1 MKHLI
6 IRISFL
12 LVFLLSV
19 WVGYSAHIVGGDMV
33 YKCQGF
39 DGVEG
44 SFEITMTLY
53 RDTQGGGAQFD
64 PQGRFGL
71 FELDSDGIT
80 WNYLRTIDNI
90 NVQDVSNVT
99 NVGSNPC
106 LIIPPNIGVQ
116 KGLYKF
122 VVNLPLTNTEYM
134 IAYQRCCR
142 NQSIT
147 NIVSPGDT
155 GSVTSINISGAAI
168 STCNDSPVFNE
179 FPPIVICANQDV
191 NFQHSATDPDGDVLV
206 YSFCSPLASGGTD
219 GSGTNGGDL
228 NSCTGVKPSPAI
240 CMPPYDPV
248 QFLQP
253 TYQVFNPMGGSPQVS
268 INANTG
274 LISGIPLITGQF
286 VVGICVEEFRG
297 GLSIGKVRRDFQ
309 FNVTNCDDG
318 VFANIE
324 ADDIIDGKNYV
335 VNSCGDNV
343 VNLVNTSGLPQ
354 FIDEYYWEFDIDG
367 DLQTFNTRDIT
378 LTLPDYGTYTGVMQI
393 NNNVP
398 ASGCRDTAE
407 VTVNLYPPILA
418 EYTFDYDTCV
428 AGPVEFTNLSSSGA
442 GAIIENNWSFG
453 DFNTSMAA
461 APSHTYLTPGLFGT
475 QLEVV
480 DGNNC
485 RDTISYALSYFPI
498 PGLLIVE
505 PNSFVGCLPA
515 NIFFNN
521 LSTPIDSS
529 YDLSWDFGDG
539 GFSGEI
545 SPFHNYENFGT
556 YSVSLQ
562 VTSPIG
568 CTTSTSFN
576 DWITVE
582 PSPTAA
588 FDCTPEELSNFN
600 STLEITDQSEDAI
613 DWFYTFGDGGI
624 SYDQDPFY
632 TYQDTGVYNIMQVV
646 RHESGCTDT
655 LIKVVDVS
663 PLVTLHMPNAF
674 TPNNDGLNDDFRG
687 KGYLPG
693 IRNYTLSIWSRWGE
707 KIFENNDPDQGWN
720 GEYNNAGKQAMGGVY
735 VYTVQYTGPRG
746 NAFELKGN
754 VTLIR

>member
-6 IRISFL
+6 IRVSFL
-12 LVFLLSV
+12 LVFLLSA

-71 FELDSDGIT
+71 FELDSDGIP

-219 GSGTNGGDL
+219 GSGTNGGDF

-274 LISGIPLITGQF
+274 LISGIPLITG
-286 VVGICVEEFRG
+286 
-297 GLSIGKVRRDFQ
+297 
-309 FNVTNCDDG
+309 
-318 VFANIE
+318 
-324 ADDIIDGKNYV
+324 
-335 VNSCGDNV
+335 
-343 VNLVNTSGLPQ
+343 
-354 FIDEYYWEFDIDG
+354 
-367 DLQTFNTRDIT
+367 
-378 LTLPDYGTYTGVMQI
+378 
-393 NNNVP
+393 
-398 ASGCRDTAE
+398 
-407 VTVNLYPPILA
+407 
-418 EYTFDYDTCV
+418 
-428 AGPVEFTNLSSSGA
+428 
-442 GAIIENNWSFG
+442 
-453 DFNTSMAA
+453 
-461 APSHTYLTPGLFGT
+461 
-475 QLEVV
+475 
-480 DGNNC
+480 
-485 RDTISYALSYFPI
+485 
-498 PGLLIVE
+498 
-505 PNSFVGCLPA
+505 
-515 NIFFNN
+515 
-521 LSTPIDSS
+521 
-529 YDLSWDFGDG
+529 
-539 GFSGEI
+539 
-545 SPFHNYENFGT
+545 
-556 YSVSLQ
+556 
-562 VTSPIG
+562 
-568 CTTSTSFN
+568 
-576 DWITVE
+576 
-582 PSPTAA
+582 
-588 FDCTPEELSNFN
+588 
-600 STLEITDQSEDAI
+600 
-613 DWFYTFGDGGI
+613 
-624 SYDQDPFY
+624 
-632 TYQDTGVYNIMQVV
+632 
-646 RHESGCTDT
+646 
-655 LIKVVDVS
+655 
-663 PLVTLHMPNAF
+663 
-674 TPNNDGLNDDFRG
+674 
-687 KGYLPG
+687 
-693 IRNYTLSIWSRWGE
+693 
-707 KIFENNDPDQGWN
+707 
-720 GEYNNAGKQAMGGVY
+720 
-735 VYTVQYTGPRG
+735 
-746 NAFELKGN
+746 
-754 VTLIR
+754 